1 MFSEYNFSEIKDTIS
16 EKQIDE
22 YPEIADC
29 LEIDS
34 RKSVRELGK
43 RLRKKY
49 NLHQQEI
56 KRIASLKSIEN
67 NYYNNKEI
75 VYIAGIDEVGRGP
88 LAGPVVSAA
97 LILNSDSSI
106 LHVNDSKK
114 VSQCRREELYN
125 KIIDECVAY
134 SFGVVNSC
142 RIDEINILNATK
154 ESMILAVENLQIKP
168 DMVLIDAIKLNT
180 DIYQESIIKGDEK
193 CYSIAA
199 ASILAKVYRD
209 KMMVSYHH
217 QYPGYDF
224 DNNKGYGTQ
233 KHYEGIKKNG
243 LCPIHRKTFLKEYI

>member
-1 MFSEYNFSEIKDTIS
+1 MFSAYNFSRIKDIIS
-16 EKQIDE
+16 EKHIDE
-22 YPEIADC
+22 YPEIAEC
-29 LEIDS
+29 LELDS

-56 KRIASLKSIEN
+56 KRIAVLKSVEN
-67 NYYNNKEI
+67 NYYDNEI

-97 LILNSDSSI
+97 LILNSDSNI
-106 LHVNDSKK
+106 LYVNDSKK
-114 VSQCRREELYN
+114 VTQGRREKLYN

-154 ESMILAVENLQIKP
+154 ESMILAVENLPIKP
-168 DMVLIDAIKLNT
+168 DMVLIDAITINT
-180 DIYQESIIKGDEK
+180 DIYQESVIKGDEK

-209 KMMVSYHH
+209 KMMISYHY

-224 DNNKGYGTQ
+224 LNNKGYGTQ